1 MVQVVSSCRT
11 VRLQTKND
19 TNHHKSHHCKWE
31 SCCEILASVP
41 WVPLQ
46 PGKGK
51 LKIDEAK
58 LWSEYFDVSCKLF
71 RIFPRCC
78 EKELIVFVLRLS
90 LTWWLLTAPDIR
102 DMQKTVIS
110 SHCLSHHHETARNWD
125 QRHSG
130 SCSDLVLVRPCQQ
143 TRLAWLAASCGGR
156 KLGGDG
162 TVLSDLNTE
171 NHPALIIWPT
181 GFWLTLPTFCLS
193 FFREF

>member
-1 MVQVVSSCRT
+1 MFATRGFLTFLVSS
-11 VRLQTKND
+11 
-19 TNHHKSHHCKWE
+19 
-31 SCCEILASVP
+31 EILASVP

-90 LTWWLLTAPDIR
+90 LTWFSLTAPDIR

-110 SHCLSHHHETARNWD
+110 SHCLSHHHETSRNPPEPLRVMLWPSLG
-125 QRHSG
+125 QTLSTNSLGLAG
-130 SCSDLVLVRPCQQ
+130 SVMWREE
-143 TRLAWLAASCGGR
+143 AGR
-156 KLGGDG
+156 
-162 TVLSDLNTE
+162 
-171 NHPALIIWPT
+171 WPDSSEW
-181 GFWLTLPTFCLS
+181 FKYRESSS
-193 FFREF
+193 FN